1 MSCIICE
8 TSGRRAFVCPQCF
21 AASSAGRQ
29 ADRRSLQEQRD
40 DAARQLDAALADKA
54 TYQRQQLQLHHLA
67 EQRLMLRQRAAEAE
81 RQLTEV
87 TQRTQAAQRRLQ
99 QRRQHLQEVQ
109 HDLAALSRQMQAA
122 AAPQR
127 NQQAAACLRSMEAL
141 AREQRVKVMR
151 RVVEILPLSLVPAAR
166 PAVAAAAKRDAA
178 AICSLPLPDGQME
191 MAEVARLSCTLG
203 SALGYLALLLD
214 VLSRFLQLPVP
225 HRTAFQGSTSRLWQ
239 PEGFF
244 DTRATPPY
252 DALRLCWPPANDGGS
267 ALSTLT
273 ALAGSAGGGGGG
285 AAAAAAAQRQEQQL
299 RAALLALQRAAGML
313 VYARLGPEAG
323 LKVPE
328 DQAPLTWLAK
338 LCRLLAAEPRGGASG
353 GGGRAAAPG
362 GRDLAA
368 SAVLGKGGRD
378 GGTCTPSS
386 RSVLLQDGRV
396 GDEGAEDDWEH
407 LPAHGMMPPRP
418 WELEDVEHWEQA
430 NFADHHNG
438 SGNWSSGGNGAPQS
452 GGGNAV
458 AALLV
463 WTAATLKRGLGTAAG
478 LGGPATSA
486 GS

>member
-1 MSCIICE
+1 MH
-8 TSGRRAFVCPQCF
+8 GRFILP
-21 AASSAGRQ
+21 ASTPAHP
-29 ADRRSLQEQRD
+29 
-40 DAARQLDAALADKA
+40 
-54 TYQRQQLQLHHLA
+54 TPHH
-67 EQRLMLRQRAAEAE
+67 R
-81 RQLTEV
+81 
-87 TQRTQAAQRRLQ
+87 
-99 QRRQHLQEVQ
+99 
-109 HDLAALSRQMQAA
+109 
-122 AAPQR
+122 
-127 NQQAAACLRSMEAL
+127 
-141 AREQRVKVMR
+141 VMR

-166 PAVAAAAKRDAA
+166 PAAAAAKRDAA

-191 MAEVARLSCTLG
+191 MAEVARLSRTLG

-252 DALRLCWPPANDGGS
+252 DALRLCWPPASDGGS

-273 ALAGSAGGGGGG
+273 ALAGSAGGGGYGGG

-323 LKVPE
+323 LRVPE

-338 LCRLLAAEPRGGASG
+338 LCRLLAAETRGGASG
-353 GGGRAAAPG
+353 GGRTAASS

-386 RSVLLQDGRV
+386 RSVLLQG
-396 GDEGAEDDWEH
+396 G
-407 LPAHGMMPPRP
+407 
-418 WELEDVEHWEQA
+418 
-430 NFADHHNG
+430 
-438 SGNWSSGGNGAPQS
+438 WSSERGNTSTQPLYTVQHACFQS
-452 GGGNAV
+452 
-458 AALLV
+458 L
-463 WTAATLKRGLGTAAG
+463 AATLHCTLTSSLTPWQLFRLPACFFSAFLVRSLTVAHAFADRDVQPSVLGMQRLA
-478 LGGPATSA
+478 LGAHWPACTLA
-486 GS
+486 LPCTPVCRWPGW